1 MSAPQFSRRRLLA
14 GAAGTAG
21 AAALATA
28 AGSTEAAAA
37 TAAAP
42 TPAPGPYA
50 LKLPHQIEA
59 EALIDNLRLRPW
71 DQNANR
77 YKTAGEFEDVYT
89 TVRWGTAGHP
99 EEYYNLS
106 QCSSFLTLALQRAY
120 GTQPTVPAGTPLPWG
135 SYSYGWATRDYF
147 QQYFIKDPANPNPYP
162 TAEKYQQAFLDTAA
176 LPHFTRVTKPVYLR
190 PGDLVALDYYP
201 KEDNTKPYT
210 GHIVMI
216 RQRKGTWS
224 DPVVDAVFD
233 RPVVPYVFEII
244 DCTSDP
250 HGNPDLG
257 GTATDLFRAFP
268 DTRIE
273 EIPTT
278 AGTSAWKEHD
288 GAGYGHMIFYADA
301 ETKLFAGYRWSVN
314 APKARKVADRPI
326 TAGRVWLSDSI

>member
-1 MSAPQFSRRRLLA
+1 MTASPISRRRLLA

-21 AAALATA
+21 AAALAGTVG
-28 AGSTEAAAA
+28 AGGAAAA
-37 TAAAP
+37 TV
-42 TPAPGPYA
+42 PAPSPYT

-77 YKTAGEFEDVYT
+77 YKTAGEFEDVHT

-99 EEYYNLS
+99 EEFYNLA

-120 GTQPTVPAGTPLPWG
+120 GTQPTVPAGTPMPWSG
-135 SYSYGWATRDYF
+135 YSYGWATREYF
-147 QQYFIKDPANPNPYP
+147 QQYFIKDPANTNPYP
-162 TAEKYQQAFLDTAA
+162 TAEKYQQAFLDPDA
-176 LPHFTRVTKPVYLR
+176 LPHFTRVTKPVNLR
-190 PGDLVALDYYP
+190 PGDLVALDYHP
-201 KEDNTKPYT
+201 DEDGSKPYT

-216 RQRKGTWS
+216 RERKGTWS
-224 DPVVDAVFD
+224 DAAVDAKLG

-250 HGNPDLG
+250 HGNPANG
-257 GTATDLFRAFP
+257 GTATDLYRAFP

-278 AGTSAWKEHD
+278 AGTSAWREHD
-288 GAGYGHMIFYADA
+288 GVGYGHMVFYADA
-301 ETKLFAGYRWSVN
+301 DTKLFAGYRWSLNSTV
-314 APKARKVADRPI
+314 PRSVAERPI
-326 TAGRVWLSDSI
+326 SAGRVWLTDSI